1 MTIVIND
8 LAEQLPE
15 GCLGARHH
23 AWLENFAEMTE
34 VAVSQINAIQAA
46 VNTTGKKRKIVEVSE
61 RLERELEEF
70 IETVYMPEW
79 LDELNIIASG
89 YNLSDCSISGLEEQE
104 DETEEPAAPS
114 TADAVDTADT
124 ADATDVAGGADTDT
138 VDTVDTAATA
148 TTAATTDIAEGAG
161 VEEEDATA
169 ATAATTDLAEGAGV
183 EEDVAAAAMG
193 EDAELPSSLSRFR
206 KLAKS
211 PAKSM
216 KTAKKVLQARTNKPL
231 KSSSDTGMV

>member
-1 MTIVIND
+1 MHTAQKREASRNSRTACQHSIQSASHTMRFLCVATV
-8 LAEQLPE
+8 LA
-15 GCLGARHH
+15 LGTA
-23 AWLENFAEMTE
+23 
-34 VAVSQINAIQAA
+34 
-46 VNTTGKKRKIVEVSE
+46 
-61 RLERELEEF
+61 
-70 IETVYMPEW
+70 
-79 LDELNIIASG
+79 
-89 YNLSDCSISGLEEQE
+89 
-104 DETEEPAAPS
+104 AAPS